1 VTTRE
6 EPTAPNRVGQ
16 QELGTTNPRR
26 VGATLYE
33 DFIPQ
38 LRGRKAAA
46 IYQEMAWND
55 ATIGAIL
62 YAVEQL
68 VRQVVWSVD
77 SDSEQTTEFLADN
90 IQGLQSSWDDFISSA
105 LTEVIYGW
113 SMFEVVYKL
122 ESGRLYWDKFG
133 FRAQESLHEWI
144 LSDKGDL
151 EAFVQIGRTGE
162 NITIPADKLI
172 HFRTTTGDGRP
183 EGRSWL
189 RRCYRAWHMKK
200 YVEDQTAIGI
210 SRDLNGVPLAKI
222 PSETL
227 MAGPGNDEYDTV
239 KEIITGLK
247 VDEQAGVMWPSDVE
261 EDGHELFSLELLSTS
276 GRPKT
281 DSLAFI
287 RQAAMDI
294 SAVMLA
300 QFIGLGRDAVGSRAL
315 AEPQQELFQTAL
327 GALLDSIE
335 EQFHR
340 QATEKL
346 LEMNGLPSGRIK
358 HGELRDIDLDAIGNY
373 VLRVSQAGGEFFG
386 PDGAGMDEFREMAG
400 LQPLEMMLLEDENTE
415 QDVEPDPEVEDEGP
429 DPEVGPEVQ
438 EDEE

>member
-1 VTTRE
+1 LSVTTRQE
-6 EPTAPNRVGQ
+6 GTAPSRLGQ
-16 QELGTTNPRR
+16 QELGTANPRR
-26 VGATLYE
+26 VGSTLYE

-46 IYQEMAWND
+46 VYQEMAWND
-55 ATIGAIL
+55 ATVGAIL

-68 VRQVVWSVD
+68 VRQVTWTVD
-77 SDSEQTTEFLADN
+77 SEDDTTRDFLTDN
-90 IQGLQSSWDDFISSA
+90 IEGLSHSWDDFISSA

-113 SMFEVVYKL
+113 SMFEIVYRL
-122 ESGRLYWDKFG
+122 EEGQLWWSKFG
-133 FRAQESLHEWI
+133 FRAQESLHQWV
-144 LSDKGDL
+144 LADNGDL
-151 EAFVQIGRTGE
+151 EAFVQIGKDGN
-162 NITIPADKLI
+162 NITIPAEKLI
-172 HFRTTTGDGRP
+172 HFRTSTGDGRP

-222 PSETL
+222 PSAAL
-227 MAGPGNDEYDTV
+227 MAGPGTDEYDTV
-239 KEIITGLK
+239 KEIVTGLK
-247 VDEQAGVMWPSDVE
+247 VDEQAGVMWPSDVD

-294 SAVMLA
+294 AAVMLA

-340 QATEKL
+340 QATVKL
-346 LEMNGLPSGRIK
+346 LEMNGMESGRIK

-386 PDGAGMDEFREMAG
+386 DDGTGMDEFREMAG
-400 LQPLEMMLLEDENTE
+400 LQPLEMTLLEDENTE
-415 QDVEPDPEVEDEGP
+415 QDQPEEAEQDEQEPEVE
-429 DPEVGPEVQ
+429 
-438 EDEE
+438 EEEE